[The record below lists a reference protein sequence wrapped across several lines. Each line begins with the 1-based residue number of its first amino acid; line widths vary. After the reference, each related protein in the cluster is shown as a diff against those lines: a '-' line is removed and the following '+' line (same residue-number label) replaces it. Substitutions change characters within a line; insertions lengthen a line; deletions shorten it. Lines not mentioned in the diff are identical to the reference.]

1 MKSLHITT
9 PTVKQSLPQMHD
21 QQGWEQFLKHTIM
34 DSSVP
39 SVTSP
44 DPSVML
50 EGTMRSLTKKRS
62 PQPGLV
68 NALKSMSLE
77 SGLPWKQ
84 IANHLFHSSLQQTF
98 PRCPTRI
105 LRFRLLMMRH
115 DPEVLHVPGKCQI
128 SADALSRAPVN
139 SLNTSDIQFTEEV
152 KALAS
157 STVDHVP
164 ATAQGLQGIIEAQR
178 NDEVCVQV
186 RGYCQAGYQHTC
198 PINPYSGHI
207 GKAELT

>member
-1 MKSLHITT
+1 
-9 PTVKQSLPQMHD
+9 
-21 QQGWEQFLKHTIM
+21 
-34 DSSVP
+34 
-39 SVTSP
+39 
-44 DPSVML
+44 
-50 EGTMRSLTKKRS
+50 
-62 PQPGLV
+62 
-68 NALKSMSLE
+68 
-77 SGLPWKQ
+77 
-84 IANHLFHSSLQQTF
+84 
-98 PRCPTRI
+98 
-105 LRFRLLMMRH
+105 MRH

-186 RGYCQAGYQHTC
+186 RGYCQAGCASIHAPST
-198 PINPYSGHI
+198 PYSGHI